1 MDGGDRPRRIARTLC
16 VFAENP
22 AGSPAPFASS
32 RKTPPAPP
40 PLDSLAGAR
49 YLCGMTRERK
59 RDFALLLAATFFYFT
74 GPMAVAPL
82 VTGIAGSLGAGEALM
97 GLAGGLMNGVSLLSR
112 PVVGN
117 LADAVGKR
125 ALTIGGAALMAAAGA
140 GYLLAGAPWAVLAV
154 RVLHGLGFAA
164 CSVSLS
170 TWISEL
176 LPRERVAWGMGLYG
190 MMTAVGMAVGPA
202 AGVFLYQHAGYGWAF
217 TASTLLSA
225 TLALLAWCVRD
236 RGKSLPAARDPAMPR
251 RFRLVEWRVA
261 PVAAIILLFAMPYM
275 ATQAFLVPLA
285 EAEGLNFSVG
295 WFFPLYAAVLVA
307 LRLGLSRVFDRVPFW
322 VFLFA
327 SVASAGGALL
337 ALAAM
342 RGFWMM
348 ALAAALMAGGYGI
361 MCTAC
366 QSTAILLAR
375 PGGRG
380 LANGTYYIGIDL
392 GMTLGPL
399 CGGFLFGHAPL
410 AWFYPAFLLTLPLIL
425 LVHALWWRRARK
437 TA

>member
-1 MDGGDRPRRIARTLC
+1 MAASLGPLLDKGG
-16 VFAENP
+16 
-22 AGSPAPFASS
+22 
-32 RKTPPAPP
+32 
-40 PLDSLAGAR
+40 GAR
-49 YLCGMTRERK
+49 YLWGMTKERK

-74 GPMAVAPL
+74 GPMSVAPL
-82 VTGIAGSLGAGEALM
+82 VAGYAGSLGAGEALM

-117 LADAVGKR
+117 LADTMGKR
-125 ALTIGGAALMAAAGA
+125 MLTIGGAALMVAAGA

-154 RVLHGLGFAA
+154 RVLHGLGFAC

-190 MMTAVGMAVGPA
+190 MMTAIGMAVGPA
-202 AGVFLYQHAGYGWAF
+202 AGVFIYQHVGYGCAF
-217 TASTLLSA
+217 VTSTVLSA
-225 TLALLAWCVRD
+225 MLVFLAWCVRD
-236 RGKSLPAARDPAMPR
+236 RGVALPAARTRERPH
-251 RFRLVEWRVA
+251 RLRIVEWRVV

-285 EAEGLNFSVG
+285 EAEGLTFSVG
-295 WFFPLYAAVLVA
+295 WFFPLYAGVLVV
-307 LRLGLSRVFDRVPFW
+307 LRLGLGRVFDRVPFW
-322 VFLFA
+322 VFLLI
-327 SVASAGGALL
+327 SVGCAAG
-337 ALAAM
+337 ALAALTVM

-361 MCTAC
+361 MCTVC

-375 PGGRG
+375 PGERG

-392 GMTLGPL
+392 GMALGPI
-399 CGGFLFGHAPL
+399 CGGVLFGHAPL

-425 LVHALWWRRARK
+425 AVHALWWWISRGGLRRP
-437 TA
+437 